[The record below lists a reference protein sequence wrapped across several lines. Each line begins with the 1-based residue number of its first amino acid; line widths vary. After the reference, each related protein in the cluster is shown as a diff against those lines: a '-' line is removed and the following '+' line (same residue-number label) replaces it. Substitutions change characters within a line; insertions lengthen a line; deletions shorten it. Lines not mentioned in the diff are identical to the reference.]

1 MTTIG
6 EIIFRKG
13 KGGLTTFVA
22 AVMGRTVSSL
32 HGTDDKTIKI
42 YPLKMH
48 PWKVHFFYPKLQ

>member
-6 EIIFRKG
+6 QIIFRKG
-13 KGGLTTFVA
+13 KGGLTTFVT

-42 YPLKMH
+42 YP
-48 PWKVHFFYPKLQ
+48 